1 MLGYMSNLKKFQVFK
16 LYSEIRLVINDNG
29 TGKPPNGWKLNS
41 IGLNNL

>member
-1 MLGYMSNLKKFQVFK
+1 MLGYMSNLKKVQVFK
-16 LYSEIRLVINDNG
+16 LYCEIKLVINDNS